1 MLFSA
6 FLKPS
11 FYLSCW
17 LYASVRSEKESVAVS
32 GHRASVVEPP
42 WFVESERDWC
52 LQFSWLLSC
61 CASATY
67 KLGSITFGIGDIEV
81 VSSASILWR
90 RCRSS

>member
-17 LYASVRSEKESVAVS
+17 LYASVRSEKESVAES

-42 WFVESERDWC
+42 WFVESERETGA
-52 LQFSWLLSC
+52 FSS
-61 CASATY
+61 
-67 KLGSITFGIGDIEV
+67 LGYSLAVPRQRTNWD
-81 VSSASILWR
+81 R
-90 RCRSS
+90 